1 MILPSTYLYSMIL
14 LVLSMLCWGSWAN
27 TYKLA
32 GPKWRFELFYYDFA
46 VGVLLATLIAGFTF
60 GSLGWDGFS
69 FLDDIR
75 NAGKRQDLFAF
86 LGGCVFNLA
95 NMLLVAAISL
105 AGMAV
110 AFPVCIGL
118 ALVIGTAWSYFL
130 NPVGNPALLT
140 GGCVCVLAAIAIN
153 SVAFKSHSTARL
165 LNLAQQGKTKSTK
178 KSFNPKGLIIAVTG
192 GVLMGSF
199 YPLVEMAR
207 VSEIGLGPY
216 GVAFVFAGG
225 VLFSTFVYNLF
236 FMNLPVQGNPVDFT
250 EYFKGTGK
258 GHLLGILGGMLWAAG
273 AVTNFVAARAEGAAQ
288 VGPAVSYAMGQ
299 GATLISALW
308 GLMYWKEFAGADSRV
323 KTLLTTMLVLFVVG
337 LALVS
342 VAPLYN
348 AR

>member
-1 MILPSTYLYSMIL
+1 MLL
-14 LVLSMLCWGSWAN
+14 LVFSMLCWGSWAN

-46 VGVLLATLIAGFTF
+46 VGVFIATLIAGFTF

-118 ALVIGTAWSYFL
+118 ALVIGTAWSYIL
-130 NPVGNPALLT
+130 NPVGNPMLLAA
-140 GGCVCVLAAIAIN
+140 GCFCVLIAI
-153 SVAFKSHSTARL
+153 VIDAMAYKSLALTKLVS
-165 LNLAQQGKTKSTK
+165 LAQQGKSKSTK
-178 KSFNPKGLIIAVTG
+178 KSFNARGILIAIVG

-199 YPLVEMAR
+199 YPLVELAR
-207 VSEIGLGPY
+207 NPEVGLGPY
-216 GVAFVFAGG
+216 AVAFVFSGG

-236 FMNLPVQGNPVDFT
+236 FMNLPVQGNPVDFS
-250 EYFKGTGK
+250 EYFKGTAK
-258 GHLLGILGGMLWAAG
+258 AHYLGILGGMLWSAG
-273 AVTNFVAARAEGAAQ
+273 AITNFVAARAEGTAQ

-308 GLMYWKEFAGADSRV
+308 GLMYWKEFEGADSRV
-323 KTLLTTMLVLFVVG
+323 KTLVTTTLVLFVIG

-342 VAPLYN
+342 VAPIYN
-348 AR
+348 IH